1 MKLNKQNNFSS
12 FWLGDSLENKSLI
25 ENDVDTKPKV
35 DHIKLAGY
43 QRAISNFV
51 NIVSSIRS
59 ILSIVPD
66 TISLIYFLYWLFG
79 YFISSSG
86 FINEP

>member
-25 ENDVDTKPKV
+25 ENDVDTKPGV

-51 NIVSSIRS
+51 NI
-59 ILSIVPD
+59 
-66 TISLIYFLYWLFG
+66 LIIFG
-79 YFISSSG
+79 MAWFISTSAY
-86 FINEP
+86 NKMR

>member
-35 DHIKLAGY
+35 DHI
-43 QRAISNFV
+43 
-51 NIVSSIRS
+51 
-59 ILSIVPD
+59 
-66 TISLIYFLYWLFG
+66 
-79 YFISSSG
+79 
-86 FINEP
+86 

>member
-1 MKLNKQNNFSS
+1 MPNDL
-12 FWLGDSLENKSLI
+12 

-51 NIVSSIRS
+51 NIKRFLGAYPMHSAWQSPPAARGCAPQPDGRLIRGERGS
-59 ILSIVPD
+59 ACA
-66 TISLIYFLYWLFG
+66 
-79 YFISSSG
+79 
-86 FINEP
+86 